1 MSAALE
7 VRAREMFPYQG
18 ADHKAWR
25 KRIMWRLEQGDKTL
39 SMVQV
44 NFAKMALNVQEVA
57 A

>member
-7 VRAREMFPYQG
+7 AQARAMFPYQG
-18 ADHKAWR
+18 ADHLAWC

-39 SMVQV
+39 SMIQIQ
-44 NFAKMALNVQEVA
+44 FAKMALNVQEVA